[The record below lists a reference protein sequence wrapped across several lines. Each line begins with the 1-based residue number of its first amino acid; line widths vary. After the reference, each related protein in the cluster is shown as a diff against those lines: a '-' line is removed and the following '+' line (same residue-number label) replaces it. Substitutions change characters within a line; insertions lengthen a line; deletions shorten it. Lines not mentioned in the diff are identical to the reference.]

1 MVIWVFSLP
10 ESIVFVFFD
19 GVGLG
24 EKNSHTNP
32 FTKFKTH
39 FFGPLGGASSFLP
52 LGDLIETDAHMG
64 YSGLPQSAT
73 GQVSLFTGFNG
84 VKIMGRHINGFPTY
98 SLRPYIKQHSL
109 LKKMLEAGKKA
120 TLINSYSDWYLNRIN
135 SRRGERLM
143 STSSMMQRAS
153 GQPFF
158 TLDDYKNGK
167 SLYMDLTNWFLRKN
181 NVKIPMISAK
191 TTGRKLIKLA
201 KDYDLIIYE
210 YFITDKVGHSQ
221 SLGAAKRI
229 IQHIESFM
237 EGIWEEI
244 NVDKVLFILSSD
256 HGNFE
261 DLSTKHHTNNLVP
274 TIVHGK
280 SMEFFK
286 SKIRCLYDIPR
297 AIMKLK
303 GVDWSEELS

>member
-1 MVIWVFSLP
+1 MIWIFSLP
-10 ESIVFVFFD
+10 ESIIFVFFD
-19 GVGLG
+19 GIGFG
-24 EKNSHTNP
+24 GKNSYSNP

-39 FFGPLGGASSFLP
+39 FFSPLGGTSSFLP
-52 LGDLIETDAHMG
+52 PGDLIETDAHMG

-73 GQVSLFTGFNG
+73 GQVALFTGFNG
-84 VKIMGRHINGFPTY
+84 AEIMGRHINGFPTY
-98 SLRPYIKQHSL
+98 SLRPYIKKHSL
-109 LKKMLEAGKKA
+109 LKKMLEVGKKA
-120 TLINSYSDWYLNRIN
+120 TLINSYSNGYINKIN

-143 STSSMMQRAS
+143 SASSMMQAAS
-153 GQPFF
+153 GQSFF

-191 TTGRKLIKLA
+191 MTGRKLIKLA
-201 KDYDLIIYE
+201 KNYDLIIYE
-210 YFITDKVGHSQ
+210 YFFTDKVGHNQ

-229 IQHIESFM
+229 MQHIESFM
-237 EGIWEEI
+237 EGVWEEI
-244 NVDKVLFILSSD
+244 DVDKTLFILSSD

-280 SMEFFK
+280 SMEL
-286 SKIRCLYDIPR
+286 SKIRG
-297 AIMKLK
+297 AISL
-303 GVDWSEELS
+303 